1 MLTLN
6 EATIRFGGLTAVDH
20 VSFTVE
26 KGQIFGVIGPNGAG
40 KTTLFNLVS
49 GVHKLTSG
57 SITFNGKD
65 VGGLEP
71 YQIAEAGIARTY
83 QNINLFSNLTVLEN
97 AMIGR
102 HTKSKSGLAAAIFR
116 TPAQKRE
123 EAAIRE
129 KCMELLQF
137 MGLEHKADLLAKNL
151 SYGEQRR
158 LEIARAL
165 AAEPKLL
172 LLDEPAAGMNP
183 QETEELTAFIGE
195 IREKFNITIFLIE
208 HHMNLVM
215 DISDRIY
222 VLDFGKLI
230 ASGTPVEI
238 QKNQRVIDAYLGVA
252 DNA

>member
-40 KTTLFNLVS
+40 KTTLVNLVS

-158 LEIARAL
+158 LEIARAM
-165 AAEPKLL
+165 ASEPQLL
-172 LLDEPAAGMNP
+172 LLDEPAAGMNS
-183 QETEELTAFIGE
+183 TEKVELTE
-195 IREKFNITIFLIE
+195 MIRKIRDTGITILLVE
-208 HHMNLVM
+208 HDMKLVM
-215 DISDRIY
+215 KITDRIA
-222 VLDFGKLI
+222 VLNFGKLI
-230 ASGTPVEI
+230 ALDEPQAV
-238 QKNQRVIDAYLGVA
+238 QNDPAVIAAYLGGGIDV
-252 DNA
+252 

>member
-158 LEIARAL
+158 LEIARAR
-165 AAEPKLL
+165 ASEPQLL
-172 LLDEPAAGMNP
+172 LLDEPAAGMNS
-183 QETEELTAFIGE
+183 TEKVELTE
-195 IREKFNITIFLIE
+195 MIRKIRDTGITILLVE
-208 HHMNLVM
+208 HDMKLVM
-215 DISDRIY
+215 KITDRIA
-222 VLDFGKLI
+222 VLNFGKLI
-230 ASGTPVEI
+230 ALDEPQAV
-238 QKNQRVIDAYLGVA
+238 QNDPAVIAAYLGGGIDV
-252 DNA
+252 

>member
-137 MGLEHKADLLAKNL
+137 MGR
-151 SYGEQRR
+151 EQRR
-158 LEIARAL
+158 LEIARAM
-165 AAEPKLL
+165 ASEPQLL
-172 LLDEPAAGMNP
+172 LLDEPAAGMNS
-183 QETEELTAFIGE
+183 TEKVELTE
-195 IREKFNITIFLIE
+195 MIRKIRDTGITILLVE
-208 HHMNLVM
+208 HDMKLVM
-215 DISDRIY
+215 KITDRIA
-222 VLDFGKLI
+222 VLNFGELI
-230 ASGTPVEI
+230 ALDEPQAV
-238 QKNQRVIDAYLGVA
+238 QNDPAVIAAYLGGGIDV
-252 DNA
+252 

>member
-158 LEIARAL
+158 LEIARAM
-165 AAEPKLL
+165 ASEPQLL
-172 LLDEPAAGMNP
+172 LLDEPAAGMNS
-183 QETEELTAFIGE
+183 TEKVELTE
-195 IREKFNITIFLIE
+195 MIRKIRDTGITILLVE
-208 HHMNLVM
+208 HDMKLVM
-215 DISDRIY
+215 KITDRIA
-222 VLDFGKLI
+222 VLNFGELI
-230 ASGTPVEI
+230 ALDEPQAV
-238 QKNQRVIDAYLGVA
+238 QNDPAVIAAYLGGGIDV
-252 DNA
+252 

>member
-158 LEIARAL
+158 LEIARAM
-165 AAEPKLL
+165 ASEPQLL
-172 LLDEPAAGMNP
+172 LLDEPAAGMNS
-183 QETEELTAFIGE
+183 TEKVELTE
-195 IREKFNITIFLIE
+195 MIRKIRDTGITILLVE
-208 HHMNLVM
+208 HDMKLVM
-215 DISDRIY
+215 KITDRIA
-222 VLDFGKLI
+222 VLNFGKLI
-230 ASGTPVEI
+230 ALDEPQAV
-238 QKNQRVIDAYLGVA
+238 QNDPAVIAAYLGGGIDV
-252 DNA
+252 

>member
-129 KCMELLQF
+129 K
-137 MGLEHKADLLAKNL
+137 GTHIGVVAASNLEVYNDMSVYSDEFLF
-151 SYGEQRR
+151 S
-158 LEIARAL
+158 
-165 AAEPKLL
+165 
-172 LLDEPAAGMNP
+172 LDE
-183 QETEELTAFIGE
+183 
-195 IREKFNITIFLIE
+195 
-208 HHMNLVM
+208 
-215 DISDRIY
+215 SC
-222 VLDFGKLI
+222 I
-230 ASGTPVEI
+230 ASVPEPTIEERRPIGFFM
-238 QKNQRVIDAYLGVA
+238 
-252 DNA
+252 